1 MKHRMMLFSPDGDA
15 NGAPA
20 GAAPQQQGASQGG
33 SQGGSRTEVRYVD
46 ANVESI
52 IARHG
57 GVNATVRHF
66 FRDNKKARDARR
78 EAERQRDQALE
89 AAKLKPGEVK
99 LTGDDAKAWEA
110 YKALGKKP
118 EELTAII
125 TEHGTL
131 KGTVEATTRKTV
143 TQTAAQAVGYNP
155 DALTDLVETKGL
167 KLILKKEQVN
177 GQEQEMP
184 YVQQEGKDPVALKAF
199 AESNLSLY
207 LPALTAAPSAAQQ
220 QQGATGAT
228 GDARRTP
235 YPAQSSSGI
244 TPPAG
249 NGTDAAPPLRD
260 KRVLPSQR
268 NAKPTETKA

>member
-1 MKHRMMLFSPDGDA
+1 MKYRVLLHSPDGDA
-15 NGAPA
+15 TG
-20 GAAPQQQGASQGG
+20 GAASSTPPQSGG
-33 SQGGSRTEVRYVD
+33 SHNGQQREPEVRYVD
-46 ANVESI
+46 ANVQAI

-57 GVNATVRHF
+57 GVDATVRHF
-66 FRDNKKARDARR
+66 FRDNKKARDQRR
-78 EAERQRDQALE
+78 KAEQERDAALE
-89 AAKLKPGEVK
+89 AAKPKAGEVR

-118 EELTAII
+118 DELTVII

-131 KGTVEATTRKTV
+131 KTVNEATARKTV

-167 KLILKKEQVN
+167 KLILKKETVD

-184 YVQQEGKDPVALKAF
+184 FVQQEGKDPVPLKTF

-207 LPALTAAPSAAQQ
+207 LPALTAAQQ
-220 QQGATGAT
+220 QQVGATGAT

-235 YPAQSSSGI
+235 YPAQSASQQQR
-244 TPPAG
+244 PA
-249 NGTDAAPPLRD
+249 NNADAAPPLRD
-260 KRVLPSQR
+260 RRMLPSQR
-268 NAKPTETKA
+268 NASTEKKT